1 MNKNQLLLGILSD
14 NHGENYPMIEETLCD
29 CDAILHAGDVGKIE
43 ILKSLNSLSIPLY
56 FAIGNNDN
64 AVACNLCK
72 KIKLLTFDE
81 IDLRVM
87 MIHDPGAYSTNVLE
101 NPPTRIQDKI
111 SEFKPHMFVF
121 GHWHVR
127 YSEYH
132 NGIFCFNPGS
142 VTKKYNRDGKP
153 GFAKIWVRK
162 ESDNG
167 KFTFETKYYDL

>member
-1 MNKNQLLLGILSD
+1 MAGKKHSKELSTDEIKRVMNDLKEMGVWAFDIVGGEPLLRPDLF
-14 NHGENYPMIEETLCD
+14 
-29 CDAILHAGDVGKIE
+29 E
-43 ILKSLNSLSIPLY
+43 IFEY
-56 FAIGNNDN
+56 A
-64 AVACNLCK
+64 K
-72 KIKLLTFDE
+72 K

-167 KFTFETKYYDL
+167 KFTFETNYYDL